1 MDQAQHIRQLAESHL
16 KNDSQFIVDVIV
28 LAKKL
33 PKRVLI
39 IVDGD
44 QGITIDDCADISR
57 EVSAELD
64 KSNFL
69 GENYVLEV
77 STPGLDH
84 PLKLTRQ
91 YHKNKG
97 RKVRVKTAEE
107 TVEGLLTDVTANDIT
122 LLETI
127 GTGKKKEE
135 KTHVIPFD
143 SIEKTLV
150 LVSFK

>member
-1 MDQAQHIRQLAESHL
+1 MDQIQHIHQLAESHL
-16 KNDSQFIVDVIV
+16 KDASQFIVDVIV

-64 KSNFL
+64 KSNLL

-91 YHKNKG
+91 YYKNKG
-97 RKVRVKTAEE
+97 RKVRVKTSDE
-107 TVEGLLTDVTANDIT
+107 TVEGLLTDVTENDIT
-122 LLETI
+122 LIETI
-127 GTGKKKEE
+127 GAGKKKEE
-135 KTHVIPFD
+135 KTHVIPFV